1 VNNEVK
7 PSWRRRKFTPEE
19 EAIYR
24 DIQRRRD
31 ELFVRWAFRHEIDD
45 EEYKKQH
52 RALMLELWEELAEKD
67 GSITFAW
74 R

>member
-1 VNNEVK
+1 MK
-7 PSWRRRKFTPEE
+7 PAWRKKAFTPKE

-31 ELFVRWAFRHEIDD
+31 ELFARWTFKHETD

-52 RALMLELWEELAEKD
+52 RALILELWEKLAEKD
-67 GSITFAW
+67 KTITFAW
-74 R
+74 GE

>member
-1 VNNEVK
+1 MK
-7 PSWRRRKFTPEE
+7 PAWRKKEFTPKE

-31 ELFVRWAFRHEIDD
+31 ELFVRWAFKREIDD

-52 RALMLELWEELAEKD
+52 
-67 GSITFAW
+67 
-74 R
+74 

>member
-1 VNNEVK
+1 MK
-7 PSWRRRKFTPEE
+7 PTWRKREFTPEE

-31 ELFVRWAFRHEIDD
+31 ELFARWAFKHEIDD
-45 EEYKKQH
+45 EEYKKRH
-52 RALMLELWEELAEKD
+52 RALILELWEKLAEKD
-67 GSITFAW
+67 KSIIFAW